1 MLVTRIFH
9 LATEKKL
16 LGTWI
21 KKLVLDPDKNKD
33 HCMPCALSDSSILAL
48 FASNAKSRAVT
59 KVSSCQ
65 VYTVYSG
72 SAMCCIF
79 LLVPLKVARGHVHSS
94 WGKSLV
100 LGR

>member
-59 KVSSCQ
+59 KLSCCQ
-65 VYTVYSG
+65 VYTVYRG